1 MSPIRDLAQHPK
13 VQEILRRATSLRSDL
28 MDQLDERLGGVAKKL
43 NLVTRKEMKGVK
55 RQVRELAREYGIA
68 DRRPRRTLVPPGAE
82 QLSLA
87 TAIR

>member
-1 MSPIRDLAQHPK
+1 MLLTREA
-13 VQEILRRATSLRSDL
+13 RGAYA
-28 MDQLDERLGGVAKKL
+28 AKD
-43 NLVTRKEMKGVK
+43 VVEPVK